1 MESIIKKRHL
11 ILISLILLLISG
23 VALVT
28 YARQVWQSPENT
40 TFDTTIGD
48 IAGVKF
54 INGDSI
60 NVNNLGPVLDYHDGA
75 NVEFAIFNRTSGN
88 INVSVALNI
97 TSISVNLKSSDF
109 KWVLEKLNSSNV
121 YETIASGDFSSF
133 TVGNNAIISGD
144 SISHGYGYYKFYV
157 YIDGSVSNSSN
168 LMNNSMSSVVVINAV
183 EASS

>member
-28 YARQVWQSPENT
+28 YARQVWQSTENT

-88 INVSVALNI
+88 INVSVNLTITNI
-97 TSISVNLKSSDF
+97 STNLKSSDF
-109 KWVLEKLNSSNV
+109 KWMLEKLNSSNV

-133 TVGNNAIISGD
+133 VVGNNSIISNNTIG
-144 SISHGYGYYKFYV
+144 HGYAYYKLYI
-157 YIDGSVSNSSN
+157 YIDGSVSNNSN
-168 LMNNSMSSVVVINAV
+168 LMSNSLVSTVVINAV
-183 EASS
+183 EVS